1 MSMGPAK
8 YEWGQRVRATSDLF
22 NDGTHPGC
30 APDACLARA
39 GDHGEIVQVGAH
51 VETETPI
58 YLVEFA
64 GDIVVGCFEEEIE
77 PV

>member
-8 YEWGQRVRATSDLF
+8 YEWGQRVRAIADLF
-22 NDGTHPGC
+22 NDGTHPGR
-30 APDACLARA
+30 APEARLVKA
-39 GDHGEIVQVGAH
+39 GDRGEIVQVGAH

-64 GDIVVGCFEEEIE
+64 GSIVVGCLEEEIE